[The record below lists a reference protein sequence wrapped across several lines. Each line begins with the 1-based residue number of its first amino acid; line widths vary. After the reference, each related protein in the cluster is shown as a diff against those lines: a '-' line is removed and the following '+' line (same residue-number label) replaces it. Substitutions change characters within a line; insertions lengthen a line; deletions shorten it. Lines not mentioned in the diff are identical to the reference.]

1 VPPKKENGNRV
12 RPVPIVAIGC
22 ARTPSEKNCE
32 KTVPGPP
39 LPCIYQSGRDI
50 LFDVRFQERRTRRD
64 VVPAKFRTYSPMV
77 VIALLTVGL
86 LGDGF
91 MLYALIHWMR
101 DDVRH
106 RNQ

>member
-1 VPPKKENGNRV
+1 
-12 RPVPIVAIGC
+12 
-22 ARTPSEKNCE
+22 
-32 KTVPGPP
+32 
-39 LPCIYQSGRDI
+39 
-50 LFDVRFQERRTRRD
+50 
-64 VVPAKFRTYSPMV
+64 MV